1 MHKYY
6 YGAESS
12 LLPGE
17 LSTFCSQ
24 RSLITYGVLRQRAER
39 ALRMQL
45 SVPQLWGGMYYNKP
59 VIKFPD
65 FKPYLVK
72 VGQFE
77 VRWYGIMY
85 LLGFACSYLLV
96 RRDIRVRRLDISRE
110 VVENLYFY
118 LIVGL
123 IAGARLG
130 YVVFYNLTYYVYRP
144 LEIFAVWH
152 GGMSFHG
159 GLIGVMIAGAFF
171 ARKQGM
177 RVLQL
182 SDLIIPTAPI
192 GLFFGRIGNFVNGE
206 LYGRPASVPWA
217 MVFPEGGDIPRHPS
231 QLYEALLEGVV
242 LFSVLWIARGRMRKE
257 GAVTAL
263 FLLLYGAIR
272 FVVEFFREPD
282 RHLGFILGP
291 FSMGQ
296 VLSAFM
302 ILVGVLLMMKA
313 GSRAKDGSA

>member
-1 MHKYY
+1 M
-6 YGAESS
+6 
-12 LLPGE
+12 
-17 LSTFCSQ
+17 
-24 RSLITYGVLRQRAER
+24 ID
-39 ALRMQL
+39 
-45 SVPQLWGGMYYNKP
+45 
-59 VIKFPD
+59 FPH
-65 FKPYLVK
+65 FKPYLIK

-85 LLGFACSYLLV
+85 LLGFVCSYLLV
-96 RRDIRVRRLDISRE
+96 RREIRLRRLDISRNA
-110 VVENLYFY
+110 VENLYFY

-159 GLIGVMIAGAFF
+159 GLIGVMLAGAIF

-177 RVLQL
+177 RVLEL

-192 GLFFGRIGNFVNGE
+192 GLFFGRLGNFINGE
-206 LYGRPASVPWA
+206 LFGRPASVPWA
-217 MVFPEGGDIPRHPS
+217 VAFPEGGGVPRHPS
-231 QLYEALLEGVV
+231 QLYEAFLEGVV
-242 LFSVLWIARGRMRKE
+242 LFSALWILRGRMRAE

-263 FLLLYGAIR
+263 FLVLYGAMR
-272 FVVEFFREPD
+272 FFVEFFREPD
-282 RHLGFILGP
+282 AHLGFILGP

-296 VLSAFM
+296 VLSALM
-302 ILVGVLLMMKA
+302 LLLGGILWLKA
-313 GSRAKDGSA
+313 RSRAKATSA